1 MVSIADRD
9 KLQIEIDPKY
19 ADDITFIHSEE
30 AIINQAERVV
40 PSMLCEEGLY
50 IIKSKTEKYH
60 ISNCSDTKWKSCK
73 YLGSRRH
80 QKKKRSNS

>member
-30 AIINQAERVV
+30 AIINQVERVV
-40 PSMLCEEGLY
+40 PSMY
-50 IIKSKTEKYH
+50 VKK
-60 ISNCSDTKWKSCK
+60 
-73 YLGSRRH
+73 GST
-80 QKKKRSNS
+80 